1 MIETRGL
8 TLNAGPRTL
17 LRSLDWH
24 AQSGELWCVLGANGA
39 GKSSLLYAL
48 AGLQAAARSQVLLC
62 GKPLDRWQSAPLARQ
77 RGFMPQDV
85 QDAFDAS
92 VEEVVLLGR
101 YPHGRSPRDEPE
113 PDLSITQKALMD
125 TGLNDFS
132 GRSVLTLS
140 GGERQRVS
148 LAMLLAQDTP
158 LLLLDEPAS
167 HQDLGHQMQM
177 FGLLQKLAQAGR
189 CVVLALHDVN
199 LAMRFATHALVLDG
213 QGGAVQGSAREVINA
228 ETLSAAYGHPVR
240 AISDVAASAGAS
252 SYFVPV

>member
-24 AQSGELWCVLGANGA
+24 GQAGELWCVLGANGA

-48 AGLQAAARSQVLLC
+48 AGLQAGARSQVWLQ
-62 GKPLDRWQSAPLARQ
+62 GKPLDHWQPAPLARQ
-77 RGFMPQDV
+77 RSFMPQEV
-85 QDAFDAS
+85 HDAFDAS
-92 VEEVVLLGR
+92 VEEVVQLGR
-101 YPHGRSPRDEPE
+101 YPHGRSPRNEPE
-113 PDLSITQKALMD
+113 PDLSIARKALVD
-125 TGLNDFS
+125 AGLGDFP
-132 GRSVLTLS
+132 GRNVLTLS
-140 GGERQRVS
+140 GGERQRVA

-158 LLLLDEPAS
+158 LMLLDEPAS

-199 LAMRFATHALVLDG
+199 LAARFATHALVLDG
-213 QGGAVQGSAREVINA
+213 RDGAMQGSAVEVINA

-240 AISDVAASAGAS
+240 AISDVGMPGGAA